1 MRSQSGTYAVHA
13 ATVKT
18 KPLNPGEFSGLTN
31 GVCEPGGNRAQK
43 STRRET
49 WPVRL
54 PPKSDPRAELII
66 KRSAKPSELVGG
78 QRPGS
83 QGFAVPR

>member
-54 PPKSDPRAELII
+54 PPKSDPRAELITPKFPLAI
-66 KRSAKPSELVGG
+66 FRVGSARFV
-78 QRPGS
+78 
-83 QGFAVPR
+83 